1 MSNVNP
7 EQPKSQDETLW
18 QAEPAPVVAV
28 APGMVVSAP
37 TSSNSIVALVLSIM
51 SWVVCPVIFAIIALV
66 FANKAE
72 KEITANQGQMGGSS
86 LVLAAKIV
94 SWINIGFYAALLV
107 LGLLAFFFVALV
119 GVASN

>member
-1 MSNVNP
+1 MSNENP
-7 EQPKSQDETLW
+7 EQPKSQDEALW
-18 QAEPAPVVAV
+18 QAEPVVAV
-28 APGMVVSAP
+28 GTPGMVVSQP

-51 SWVVCPVIFAIIALV
+51 SWVVCPVIFAIVALV
-66 FANKAE
+66 FANKAD
-72 KEITANQGQMGGSS
+72 KEITANQGNMGGGS
-86 LVLAAKIV
+86 LVLASKIV

>member
-1 MSNVNP
+1 MSNENP
-7 EQPKSQDETLW
+7 EQPKSQEETIW
-18 QAEPAPVVAV
+18 QAEPEVVVVGAPT
-28 APGMVVSAP
+28 MVVNPP
-37 TSSNSIVALVLSIM
+37 TSSNAIVALVLSIT

-66 FANKAE
+66 FATKAE
-72 KEITANQGQMGGSS
+72 KEITANNGRMGGGS
-86 LVLAAKIV
+86 LVLASKII

>member
-1 MSNVNP
+1 MSNQNP
-7 EQPKSQDETLW
+7 EQPSSQDETIW
-18 QAEPAPVVAV
+18 QAEPVVSV
-28 APGMVVSAP
+28 GTLGMVVSQP

-66 FANKAE
+66 FANKAD
-72 KEITANQGQMGGSS
+72 KEITANQGNMGGGS
-86 LVLAAKIV
+86 LVLASKIV

-107 LGLLAFFFVALV
+107 LGLLALFFLTLA

>member
-1 MSNVNP
+1 MSNENP
-7 EQPKSQDETLW
+7 EQPKSQEETIW
-18 QAEPAPVVAV
+18 QAEPEVVVVGAPT
-28 APGMVVSAP
+28 MVVNPP
-37 TSSNSIVALVLSIM
+37 TSSNAIVALVLSIT

-66 FANKAE
+66 FATKAE
-72 KEITANQGQMGGSS
+72 KEITANNGRMGGGS
-86 LVLAAKIV
+86 LVLASKIF